1 MRRKQARPQAQAKV
15 AAETF
20 DPALWTIAT
29 ALSAA
34 VVYLA
39 CLT

>member
-1 MRRKQARPQAQAKV
+1 MRRKQAQARAQAKV
-15 AAETF
+15 IAETF

-29 ALSAA
+29 TLSAA

-39 CLT
+39 CLI